1 MSPAL
6 IAITMAQ
13 SKSFFGIRKGST
25 KSLTFS
31 QFNGKQ
37 VTKDRVWEI
46 KNPRSSAQMVQ
57 RMIIGTTARAYSAL
71 KPIADHSF
79 AGYSYGLDN
88 MRYFLREN
96 ARLIRQNVAEPTQE
110 FAYNDFKTL
119 GAVPGAYLIS
129 TGNLSSPNLLTAIKK
144 DSGSK
149 YGTTINFGPARMAVD
164 QDNIGVTWQ
173 PTEVSGKA
181 ISDSLGI
188 PEGGYITVVFLA
200 GVGAAEGVYSD
211 LQLGWM
217 RIHYNGDTTIAPYT
231 SSESNNDEAVEVF
244 NSFKIEW
251 GGIAQ
256 ANYGGV
262 KLTQFPTG
270 SSGLAYAA
278 SAYVAALNYNGK
290 SRQIA
295 CYAIIASQK
304 VNEKW
309 QRSTERMQLV
319 PDIIMPTFNQAVATY
334 PTGPGFILNGD
345 NGVLTKE
352 EFAAELVPF
361 VAEEQVAVPLAEA
374 EPQQVAAVQEVVT
387 KTTTT
392 TRTRKA

>member
-96 ARLIRQNVAEPTQE
+96 ARLIRENVASDTQE
-110 FAYNDFKTL
+110 FAYSDYKTM

-129 TGNLSSPNLLTAIKK
+129 AGNLTSPSLTTKLGLAQN
-144 DSGSK
+144 SK
-149 YGTTINFGPARMAVD
+149 YGYRIMFGPSRYAVE
-164 QDNIGVTWQ
+164 NNTGELVWQ
-173 PTEVSGKA
+173 PGAFTLKQ
-181 ISDSLGI
+181 ISEQLGI
-188 PEGGYITVVFLA
+188 PEGGYITVVALA
-200 GVGAAEGVYSD
+200 GIGAAEGKYDDV
-211 LQLGWM
+211 QIAWM
-217 RIHYNGDTTIAPYT
+217 RIHYNGDTTEIPFNAEGDDNTEAEEAIAK
-231 SSESNNDEAVEVF
+231 
-244 NSFKIEW
+244 FKVEW
-251 GGIAQ
+251 GGVAMPNVGGINVLRYPAGQSAFVYGLQ
-256 ANYGGV
+256 ATMRITAVGS
-262 KLTQFPTG
+262 TQ
-270 SSGLAYAA
+270 
-278 SAYVAALNYNGK
+278 
-290 SRQIA
+290 RQIA

-304 VNEKW
+304 QNNKW
-309 QRSTERMQLV
+309 QRSTERMTLV

-361 VAEEQVAVPLAEA
+361 VAEEQVAVPLAAA
-374 EPQQVAAVQEVVT
+374 EPQQVAAVSEVVT

>member
-6 IAITMAQ
+6 TAITMAQ

-71 KPIADHSF
+71 KAIADHSF
-79 AGYSYGLDN
+79 AQYSYGLDN

-96 ARLIRQNVAEPTQE
+96 ARLIRQNVAEQTQE
-110 FAYNDFKTL
+110 FAYNDFKTM

-129 TGNLSSPNLLTAIKK
+129 AGNLQSPGLVSWVAPV
-144 DSGSK
+144 SGSN
-149 YGTTINFGPARMAVD
+149 YGNILRFGPAAGSVL
-164 QDNIGVTWQ
+164 
-173 PTEVSGKA
+173 TEDGKRYYRETTTSGKA
-181 ISDSLGI
+181 ISDAFGI
-188 PEGGYITVVFLA
+188 PVGGYITAVFLY
-200 GVGAAEGVYSD
+200 GDKAAEGVYDD
-211 LQLGWM
+211 LKLGWC
-217 RIHYNGDTTIAPYT
+217 RIHYNGSTEEVEFEQDGNP
-231 SSESNNDEAVEVF
+231 SNALIELMD
-244 NSFKIEW
+244 SFKTEW
-251 GGIAQ
+251 GGIPTTPTSPF
-256 ANYGGV
+256 NTPKVNVGGDV
-262 KLTQFPTG
+262 
-270 SSGLAYAA
+270 SVYALE
-278 SAYVAALNYNGK
+278 AYVGPRAIAGK
-290 SRQIA
+290 SLQIA

-361 VAEEQVAVPLAEA
+361 VAEEPVAVALAAA
-374 EPQQVAAVQEVVT
+374 EPQQVAAVSEVVT